1 MLGTVRMLAGRGVDV
16 RRVELDG
23 AARGAVA
30 ESLRQALADGSPVS
44 GVLSLL
50 ALDRTVVESG
60 VSAGLGGT
68 LALVQALGDCG
79 VAAPLWC
86 VTRGAVSTGRSDRL
100 V

>member
-1 MLGTVRMLAGRGVDV
+1 AEQLREAVSDGES
-16 RRVELDG
+16 VE
-23 AARGAVA
+23 
-30 ESLRQALADGSPVS
+30 

-50 ALDRTVVESG
+50 ALDGTVLESG

-100 V
+100 VSAVQAQVWGLGRVVGLEHPERWG